1 MAFGAREWPRDLVI
15 RSARG
20 GAAARVVDRANNAIV
35 IVYFGP
41 ADPLAGSSHAA
52 SITRSTHPMHARLRK
67 SLQPKY

>member
-1 MAFGAREWPRDLVI
+1 MAFGAREWPCDLVI
-15 RSARG
+15 RTRG
-20 GAAARVVDRANNAIV
+20 AERAARVIDRANNAIV